1 MALTIKRANLC
12 DGVDVYELL
21 QTLPADENGFVNSMA
36 GKSYQDFQAWLQGV
50 VANAQQKGIVD
61 GWKVPQSTYWLYL
74 DGDPIGYGKIR
85 HFLTDQLKESGGHMG
100 IAIHPQMRGRGYGTF
115 FIAGLI
121 DESRKLGIKEL
132 LFTIKNQN
140 VASIQAVIANG
151 GIVEKI
157 TDERHYLSIKL

>member
-74 DGDPIGYGKIR
+74 DGNPIGYGK
-85 HFLTDQLKESGGHMG
+85 F
-100 IAIHPQMRGRGYGTF
+100 AIFSP
-115 FIAGLI
+115 I
-121 DESRKLGIKEL
+121 
-132 LFTIKNQN
+132 N
-140 VASIQAVIANG
+140 
-151 GIVEKI
+151 
-157 TDERHYLSIKL
+157 